1 MHCAQCLS
9 EVFTSGHET
18 PTGEILC
25 GPCYFALWG
34 PRANGAGSPTSGA
47 PGRGGRTV
55 RARSDPGP
63 ARFLEPVP
71 AEQRG
76 SLAPLSLS

>member
-9 EVFTSGHET
+9 EVFTSGHQT
-18 PTGEILC
+18 PTGETLC

-34 PRANGAGSPTSGA
+34 PRANGRRLANVRRPRGRRPNGA
-47 PGRGGRTV
+47 
-55 RARSDPGP
+55 RAASIPGP

-76 SLAPLSLS
+76 RWRR